1 MIPTMDDRS
10 HRQSRAILLADL
22 ASTRADLIE
31 IYASTLGRL
40 SAARSAQWI
49 AATGGFSADTRFDLG
64 VGGTPISPAQLAA
77 SIKQIESEATRVR
90 ELLAQVDAGLAEVS
104 PAARGGGAL
113 SGPVG

>member
-1 MIPTMDDRS
+1 MIPTMDGS

-49 AATGGFSADTRFDLG
+49 AATGGFSADTRLDLG
-64 VGGTPISPAQLAA
+64 AGGTPISPAQLAA
-77 SIKQIESEATRVR
+77 SIKQTESDMTRVR
-90 ELLAQVDAGLAEVS
+90 ELLAQVDAGLAKVS
-104 PAARGGGAL
+104 LAASRA
-113 SGPVG
+113 VQ